1 MLPSVVLV
9 YAFIIKIKIIYAGLK
24 RAINEREGS
33 LEILFFDSFL
43 FPIRRRMW
51 LLGRVA
57 TKHVII
63 SCLYVVMNSGPL
75 RE

>member
-43 FPIRRRMW
+43 FPIR
-51 LLGRVA
+51 
-57 TKHVII
+57 K
-63 SCLYVVMNSGPL
+63 SCNKACNNFLFVCRN
-75 RE
+75 EQWTFT